1 MKRTFSFQTITLWLM
16 AAWLIMVLPVLSGCT
31 NKNGQMSPLGAALT
45 GTEAEPE
52 TNQKLLA
59 SIEKMIEEHRGKGY
73 SDHAF
78 VRKMSLHYEPSIRML
93 TDHQKKIVELFF
105 QTLPANDSI
114 SIIIS
119 ISPTSKENGFEDLH
133 TSWLRIQDL
142 KNLLQSYTPNL
153 EELYQPGQ
161 ARDTVVIQVFG
172 GKGV

>member
-1 MKRTFSFQTITLWLM
+1 MKRIFNFQTISF
-16 AAWLIMVLPVLSGCT
+16 WLIITLPVLTGCA
-31 NKNGQMSPLGAALT
+31 NKNGQMGPIQATMS
-45 GTEAEPE
+45 GTTSEPE
-52 TNQKLLA
+52 TNQKLLT

-78 VRKMSLHYEPSIRML
+78 VRKMSLNFAPSVRGL
-93 TDHQKKIVELFF
+93 TDHQKKVIELFF

-133 TSWLRIQDL
+133 TSWLRVQGIKSLL
-142 KNLLQSYTPNL
+142 KSYTPEI

-161 ARDTVVIQVFG
+161 AKDTVVVQVFG

>member
-1 MKRTFSFQTITLWLM
+1 MKRIFSFQTITLWLM
-16 AAWLIMVLPVLSGCT
+16 IMLPVLSGCT
-31 NKNGQMSPLGAALT
+31 NKNGQMGPIQATMA
-45 GTEAEPE
+45 GTEAEPA
-52 TNQKLLA
+52 TNQQLLA

-105 QTLPANDSI
+105 QTLPASDSI

-133 TSWLRIQDL
+133 TSWLRIQGL
-142 KNLLQSYTPNL
+142 KNLLQSYTPDI